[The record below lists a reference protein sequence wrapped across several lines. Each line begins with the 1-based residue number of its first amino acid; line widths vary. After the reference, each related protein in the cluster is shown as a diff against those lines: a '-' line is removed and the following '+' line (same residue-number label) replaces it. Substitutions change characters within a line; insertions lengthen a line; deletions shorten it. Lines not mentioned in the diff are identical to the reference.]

1 MPRDAHCVHSETL
14 FAVAGS
20 TLAFLGGQCKA
31 AFAET
36 FKFISQILL
45 SQALFS
51 RTYFSWTYF
60 SRTYFSRTYFS
71 RTHWPRFVSILPWL
85 TEATPNCAAPR
96 LKNSLIPNFILQESV
111 TKIRNG
117 QSLFVPSFMCV
128 NSLAKRATLKA
139 VATRQIRRAKEE
151 W

>member
-36 FKFISQILL
+36 FKFISRIRFSQVLL
-45 SQALFS
+45 SQVLLSQVLFS
-51 RTYFSWTYF
+51 QIH
-60 SRTYFSRTYFS
+60 FS
-71 RTHWPRFVSILPWL
+71 RTHWPRFVSNLPWHK
-85 TEATPNCAAPR
+85 EATPICAAPR
-96 LKNSLIPNFILQESV
+96 QQNFLLQNFILQKSV

-117 QSLFVPSFMCV
+117 RNLFAPVFMFV
-128 NSLAKRATLKA
+128 NSLAKRAALKA
-139 VATRQIRRAKEE
+139 AAKKAN
-151 W
+151 

>member
-20 TLAFLGGQCKA
+20 TLASLGGQCKA

-36 FKFISQILL
+36 FKFISQMLFSQILL
-45 SQALFS
+45 SQVL
-51 RTYFSWTYF
+51 F

-85 TEATPNCAAPR
+85 TEATPTCAAQR
-96 LKNSLIPNFILQESV
+96 LKNFLFQNFILQESV

-117 QSLFVPSFMCV
+117 QSLFVSVFV
-128 NSLAKRATLKA
+128 NSLSKLAGLKA
-139 VATRQIRRAKEE
+139 VEKRKIRRAKEE

>member
-36 FKFISQILL
+36 FKFISRIRF
-45 SQALFS
+45 SQVLFS
-51 RTYFSWTYF
+51 QIHFSQIH
-60 SRTYFSRTYFS
+60 FS
-71 RTHWPRFVSILPWL
+71 RTHWPRFVSNLPWHK
-85 TEATPNCAAPR
+85 EATPICAAPR
-96 LKNSLIPNFILQESV
+96 QQNFLLQNFILQESV

-117 QSLFVPSFMCV
+117 RNLFAPVFMCV
-128 NSLAKRATLKA
+128 NSLAKRAALKA
-139 VATRQIRRAKEE
+139 VATRQIRRAKED

>member
-36 FKFISQILL
+36 FKFISRIRF
-45 SQALFS
+45 SQVLFS
-51 RTYFSWTYF
+51 QIHFSQIH
-60 SRTYFSRTYFS
+60 FS
-71 RTHWPRFVSILPWL
+71 RTHWPRFVSNLPWHK
-85 TEATPNCAAPR
+85 EATPICAAPR
-96 LKNSLIPNFILQESV
+96 QQNFLLQNFIHQESV

-117 QSLFVPSFMCV
+117 RNLFVPVFMCV
-128 NSLAKRATLKA
+128 NSLAKRAALKA
-139 VATRQIRRAKEE
+139 VATRQIRRAKED

>member
-36 FKFISQILL
+36 FKFISQVL
-45 SQALFS
+45 
-51 RTYFSWTYF
+51 F
-60 SRTYFSRTYFS
+60 SRTYFSRTY
-71 RTHWPRFVSILPWL
+71 WPRFVSILPWL

-96 LKNSLIPNFILQESV
+96 LKNFLLQNFILQESV

-117 QSLFVPSFMCV
+117 QSLFVPVFMCV
-128 NSLAKRATLKA
+128 NSLAKRAALKA

>member
-36 FKFISQILL
+36 FKFISRIRFSQILF
-45 SQALFS
+45 SQVLFS
-51 RTYFSWTYF
+51 QVLFSQIH
-60 SRTYFSRTYFS
+60 FS
-71 RTHWPRFVSILPWL
+71 RTHWPRFVSNLPWHK
-85 TEATPNCAAPR
+85 EATPICAAPR
-96 LKNSLIPNFILQESV
+96 QQNFLLQNFIHQESV

-117 QSLFVPSFMCV
+117 RNLFVPVFMCV
-128 NSLAKRATLKA
+128 NSLAKRAALKA
-139 VATRQIRRAKEE
+139 VATRQIRRAKED

>member
-14 FAVAGS
+14 FAVADS

-45 SQALFS
+45 SQVLFS
-51 RTYFSWTYF
+51 RIYF
-60 SRTYFSRTYFS
+60 SRTYFSRTY
-71 RTHWPRFVSILPWL
+71 WPRFVSILPWL

-96 LKNSLIPNFILQESV
+96 LKNFLLQNFILQESV

-117 QSLFVPSFMCV
+117 QSLFVPVFMCV
-128 NSLAKRATLKA
+128 NSLAKRAALKA